1 METPLDFA
9 TITELAAQIR
19 AGAVSPVKLAE
30 TSLDRIRA
38 LDKQLHAFIAV
49 SADRA
54 LAEARAAET
63 LLKNG
68 HDLGPLQG
76 VPFAVK
82 DLYDVKGIATTAG
95 TRLLENSVAGVDCA
109 AVRRLASAGMV
120 LVGKTHTVQF
130 AFGGVGINH
139 DYGTPHNPWHAT
151 AHAPGGS
158 SSGSGVA
165 VGSGLVPMALG
176 SDTGGSV
183 RIPSALRGKDGHTTM
198 VGLYGSHVDDIV

>member
-38 LDKQLHAFIAV
+38 LDKRLHAFIAV

-76 VPFAVK
+76 VPYAVK

-95 TRLLENSVAGVDCA
+95 TRLLQDN
-109 AVRRLASAGMV
+109 
-120 LVGKTHTVQF
+120 
-130 AFGGVGINH
+130 I
-139 DYGTPHNPWHAT
+139 
-151 AHAPGGS
+151 APGDWAPAGRAA
-158 SSGSGVA
+158 GGC
-165 VGSGLVPMALG
+165 LG
-176 SDTGGSV
+176 RRSV
-183 RIPSALRGKDGHTTM
+183 D
-198 VGLYGSHVDDIV
+198 